1 MPRRPTRSRLARVL
15 RVRRRRLTRAA
26 IALLVDWHHWL
37 PSWGTSVLVHGVA
50 LLILA
55 LLYLGSSAGGT
66 RTATIDGRLDP
77 IRPDP
82 LGEELTSIV
91 PAERAGDP
99 WTKGGEEFPSFSFLR
114 PDPGMTTSSRPAQ
127 PAAAKLAPVIAT
139 PRVSLPRGT
148 RLSDAVQGL
157 AHVEDMTAPF
167 SGRDPEMKAKLVR
180 REGGSVASEK
190 AVALGLEWLA
200 RHQRADGA
208 WTLDCH
214 AQCSDPPCPVDS
226 IRSTFS
232 DTAATGLG
240 LLPMLG
246 AGYIHTK
253 PSRYS
258 DNIRR
263 GLDYLVAHQSPEGE
277 LFLDGGFNYRFYS
290 HAIATMALCEAYGI
304 SKDPKLQLPAQRGIS
319 FIAKNQN
326 LDDGGWRYFP
336 GQAGDTSVIGWQIF
350 ALRSARLAG
359 LDVPKRTLQG
369 CRGYLDLASA
379 DPLKTTYS
387 YQPGRPPDPV
397 MTAEALLCRQYLGWS
412 SDHSALRRGA
422 GGVARDLATSPQ
434 RNIYYWYYATQLLH
448 NLGGKEWVSWN
459 KQVRDGLVG
468 MQFVGDGCDRGSWS
482 PISPQP
488 DVWGSRVGRHYTTA
502 LSLLTLEVYY
512 RWLPLYRPTDA
523 APADPKDVKA
533 AQDRQRAQ
541 AEPGPRPAAKKP
553 RGGR

>member
-1 MPRRPTRSRLARVL
+1 MPRRPTRSRLVRVL

-26 IALLVDWHHWL
+26 IALLVSWHHWL

-55 LLYLGSSAGGT
+55 LLYLGSSSASGP
-66 RTATIDGRLDP
+66 RPSTIDGRLDP

-82 LGEELTSIV
+82 LGEELTTIV

-99 WTKGGEEFPSFSFLR
+99 WTKGGEEFPSLSFLK
-114 PDPGMTTSSRPAQ
+114 PDPGIGNNSRPAQ
-127 PAAAKLAPVIAT
+127 PSAANLAPVIAT
-139 PRVSLPRGT
+139 PRVALPRGT

-157 AHVEDMTAPF
+157 AHIEDMTAPF

-180 REGGSVASEK
+180 REGGSIASEK
-190 AVALGLEWLA
+190 AVALGIEWLA

-214 AQCSDPPCPVDS
+214 DQCSDPPCPIDT
-226 IRSTFS
+226 RMPTFS

-258 DNIRR
+258 GNVQR
-263 GLDYLVAHQSPEGE
+263 GLEYLVLHQSPEGE
-277 LFLDGGFNYRFYS
+277 LYLGGNRNFRFYS
-290 HAIATMALCEAYGI
+290 HAIAAMALCEAYGI
-304 SKDPKLQLPAQRGIS
+304 SKDPKLQLPAQRGIN
-319 FIAKNQN
+319 FIAKCQN

-336 GQAGDTSVIGWQIF
+336 GQPGDTSVIGWQIF

-359 LDVPKRTLQG
+359 LEVPKRTLQG
-369 CRGYLDLASA
+369 CRGYLDLAAA
-379 DPLKTTYS
+379 DPLKTTYA
-387 YQPGRPPDPV
+387 YQPGKPADPV

-412 SDHSALRRGA
+412 SDHTALRRGA
-422 GGVARDLATSPQ
+422 GGVARDLASSPE

-448 NLGGKEWVSWN
+448 NLGGKEWIAWN
-459 KQVRDGLVG
+459 KHVRDGLVG

-482 PISPQP
+482 PNLPQR
-488 DVWGSRVGRHYTTA
+488 DEWGGSIGRHYTTA

-512 RWLPLYRPTDA
+512 RWLPLYRPTDDQT
-523 APADPKDVKA
+523 DPKDVKA
-533 AQDRQRAQ
+533 AQERAQ
-541 AEPGPRPAAKKP
+541 AEAERGPRPVAKA
-553 RGGR
+553 RTMGR